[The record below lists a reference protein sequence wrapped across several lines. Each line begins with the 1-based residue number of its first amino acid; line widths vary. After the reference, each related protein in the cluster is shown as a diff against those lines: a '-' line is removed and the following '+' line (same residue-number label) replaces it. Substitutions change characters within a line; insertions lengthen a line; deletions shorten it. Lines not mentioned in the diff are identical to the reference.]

1 MNHYD
6 FAEFLMQSNY
16 DHINRLKLKDDTT
29 AKRLLPDD
37 WSYDGDNINKMNYT
51 PITLKC
57 TGNGNCL
64 YNAISIL
71 FSGYEELHCELRWKC
86 TQ

>member
-29 AKRLLPDD
+29 SKRLLPDD
-37 WSYDGDNINKMNYT
+37 WSYDGNNINKMNHT
-51 PITLKC
+51 PITLKY

-71 FSGYEELHCELRWKC
+71 FSGYEELHCELR
-86 TQ
+86 